1 MAALIQSKQNTKY
14 ACSFAVRNIR
24 YSTFF
29 PSSFSIWRKY
39 VGYIPLSI
47 PFLSLVILHL
57 IVVPCGAG
65 LSKTIKESMIII
77 LRLLTGEE
85 CIIYQRDGE
94 SRFSQQMAN
103 MILHRMT
110 NAPILSIRTGL
121 YCFNL
126 LISWKFS
133 TLI

>member
-1 MAALIQSKQNTKY
+1 MAALIQSKQNIKY

-77 LRLLTGEE
+77 LIREM
-85 CIIYQRDGE
+85 E
-94 SRFSQQMAN
+94 SHVLVSKWQ
-103 MILHRMT
+103 T
-110 NAPILSIRTGL
+110 
-121 YCFNL
+121 
-126 LISWKFS
+126 
-133 TLI
+133 

>member
-1 MAALIQSKQNTKY
+1 MTALIQSKQNTKIIY

-85 CIIYQRDGE
+85 CIINFIREME
-94 SRFSQQMAN
+94 SHVLVSKWQ
-103 MILHRMT
+103 T
-110 NAPILSIRTGL
+110 
-121 YCFNL
+121 
-126 LISWKFS
+126 
-133 TLI
+133 

>member
-1 MAALIQSKQNTKY
+1 MASLKVNRRQNKIMH
-14 ACSFAVRNIR
+14 APFAVRNIR

-65 LSKTIKESMIII
+65 LSKTIQESMITV
-77 LRLLTGEE
+77 LSLLIGEE
-85 CIIYQRDGE
+85 CIIY
-94 SRFSQQMAN
+94 
-103 MILHRMT
+103 
-110 NAPILSIRTGL
+110 
-121 YCFNL
+121 
-126 LISWKFS
+126 
-133 TLI
+133 

>member
-77 LRLLTGEE
+77 LIREM
-85 CIIYQRDGE
+85 E
-94 SRFSQQMAN
+94 SH
-103 MILHRMT
+103 ILVSKWQT
-110 NAPILSIRTGL
+110 
-121 YCFNL
+121 
-126 LISWKFS
+126 
-133 TLI
+133 

>member
-1 MAALIQSKQNTKY
+1 MAALIQSKQNTKIIY

-77 LRLLTGEE
+77 LIREM
-85 CIIYQRDGE
+85 E
-94 SRFSQQMAN
+94 SHVLVSKWQ
-103 MILHRMT
+103 T
-110 NAPILSIRTGL
+110 
-121 YCFNL
+121 
-126 LISWKFS
+126 
-133 TLI
+133 

>member
-77 LRLLTGEE
+77 LIREM
-85 CIIYQRDGE
+85 E
-94 SRFSQQMAN
+94 SHVLVSKWQ
-103 MILHRMT
+103 T
-110 NAPILSIRTGL
+110 
-121 YCFNL
+121 
-126 LISWKFS
+126 
-133 TLI
+133 

>member
-14 ACSFAVRNIR
+14 ECSFAVRNIR

-65 LSKTIKESMIII
+65 LSKIIKESMIII
-77 LRLLTGEE
+77 LPLLTGEE
-85 CIIYQRDGE
+85 CIIY
-94 SRFSQQMAN
+94 
-103 MILHRMT
+103 
-110 NAPILSIRTGL
+110 
-121 YCFNL
+121 
-126 LISWKFS
+126 
-133 TLI
+133 

>member
-65 LSKTIKESMIII
+65 LSKTIKESMVII
-77 LRLLTGEE
+77 LIREM
-85 CIIYQRDGE
+85 E
-94 SRFSQQMAN
+94 SHVLVSKWQ
-103 MILHRMT
+103 T
-110 NAPILSIRTGL
+110 
-121 YCFNL
+121 
-126 LISWKFS
+126 
-133 TLI
+133 

>member
-77 LRLLTGEE
+77 LIREMESHLLVSKWQT
-85 CIIYQRDGE
+85 
-94 SRFSQQMAN
+94 
-103 MILHRMT
+103 
-110 NAPILSIRTGL
+110 
-121 YCFNL
+121 
-126 LISWKFS
+126 
-133 TLI
+133 